1 MAFTRE
7 KISVISSLVNFSSK
21 AFLISGKSFSWN
33 SGINND
39 KYLVISSHEKFL
51 KIG

>member
-1 MAFTRE
+1 
-7 KISVISSLVNFSSK
+7 VISSFDNFSLK

-33 SGINND
+33 SGINID
-39 KYLVISSHEKFL
+39 KYLAISSHEKFL